1 MLGTELNSAYAPFGS
16 DFTQERQDFDMIQSH
31 PQQPQQQSQSLSHE
45 ISHKSTPIAQL
56 SQPDRPQL
64 QPLQQLQQ
72 LPQHLPPSASHTSQQ
87 DPRIA
92 ILVNELRK
100 QQRLTASIQQQ
111 SSYLDKLFSRK
122 KDLLK
127 ITQLS
132 LIVVLALS
140 VHFLVDNYLKNYIK
154 SNDFTFEREL
164 IIRLLYPLSVL
175 FILWNLKTFVR

>member
-31 PQQPQQQSQSLSHE
+31 PQQPQQQSQTQSLSHE

-56 SQPDRPQL
+56 SQPERPQL
-64 QPLQQLQQ
+64 
-72 LPQHLPPSASHTSQQ
+72 LPPSASHSGHPGQQ

-100 QQRLTASIQQQ
+100 QQRLTASMQQQ

-154 SNDFTFEREL
+154 NNDFTFEREL
-164 IIRLLYPLSVL
+164 IIRFLYPLSVL

>member
-16 DFTQERQDFDMIQSH
+16 DFTQDRQDFDMIQSPQSP
-31 PQQPQQQSQSLSHE
+31 PQQQSQSQSLSHE

-56 SQPDRPQL
+56 SQLSQPDRPQL
-64 QPLQQLQQ
+64 
-72 LPQHLPPSASHTSQQ
+72 LPPSASNASHPNQQ

-100 QQRLTASIQQQ
+100 QQRLTASMQQQ

-175 FILWNLKTFVR
+175 FILWNIKTFVR

>member
-1 MLGTELNSAYAPFGS
+1 MVKSKVMLGTELNSAYAPFGS
-16 DFTQERQDFDMIQSH
+16 DFTQERQDYDMIQS
-31 PQQPQQQSQSLSHE
+31 PQTQPQQQSQTPSQAYE

-56 SQPDRPQL
+56 VQPERPQL
-64 QPLQQLQQ
+64 
-72 LPQHLPPSASHTSQQ
+72 LPPSASNASQQQ

-100 QQRLTASIQQQ
+100 QQRLTASMQQQ

>member
-16 DFTQERQDFDMIQSH
+16 DFTQERQDYDMIQSPH
-31 PQQPQQQSQSLSHE
+31 TQPQQQSQTQSLSHE
-45 ISHKSTPIAQL
+45 ITHKSTPIAQL
-56 SQPDRPQL
+56 SQPAM
-64 QPLQQLQQ
+64 
-72 LPQHLPPSASHTSQQ
+72 PPSASNAIQQ

-100 QQRLTASIQQQ
+100 QQRLTASMQQQ

-154 SNDFTFEREL
+154 NNDFTFEREL

>member
-64 QPLQQLQQ
+64 QPLQQ

>member
-16 DFTQERQDFDMIQSH
+16 DFAQERQDFDMIQSQ
-31 PQQPQQQSQSLSHE
+31 PLQQPQQQSQAQSLSHE

-56 SQPDRPQL
+56 SQLSQPEHPQHPQL
-64 QPLQQLQQ
+64 
-72 LPQHLPPSASHTSQQ
+72 LPPSASHNSQQ

-100 QQRLTASIQQQ
+100 QQRLTASMQQQ

-140 VHFLVDNYLKNYIK
+140 LHFLVDNYLKNYIK

>member
-16 DFTQERQDFDMIQSH
+16 DFTQERQDYDMIQS
-31 PQQPQQQSQSLSHE
+31 PQTQPQQQSQNQSLSHE

-64 QPLQQLQQ
+64 
-72 LPQHLPPSASHTSQQ
+72 LPPSSSQQ

-100 QQRLTASIQQQ
+100 QQRLTASMQQQ

-154 SNDFTFEREL
+154 NNDFTFEREL

-175 FILWNLKTFVR
+175 FVLWNLKTFVR